1 VEGLAAP
8 DGIGLASTT
17 FEEGS
22 TVMKSFLFGAVVGAA
37 AMYYYGRDIK
47 RYVDE
52 TTRDVRAKAAGTLVN
67 VAETIEGG
75 LQEAADRLDDV
86 KRSAQRGSAA

>member
-1 VEGLAAP
+1 M
-8 DGIGLASTT
+8 
-17 FEEGS
+17 
-22 TVMKSFLFGAVVGAA
+22 MKSFLFGAVVGAA

-52 TTRDVRAKAAGTLVN
+52 TTRDVRAKAADTLVN

-75 LQEAADRLDDV
+75 LQEAADRLDDA